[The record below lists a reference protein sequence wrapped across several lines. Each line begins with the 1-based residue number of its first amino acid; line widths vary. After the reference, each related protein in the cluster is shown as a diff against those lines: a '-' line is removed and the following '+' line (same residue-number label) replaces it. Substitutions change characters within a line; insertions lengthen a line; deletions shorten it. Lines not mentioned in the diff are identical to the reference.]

1 MNDHTSSDT
10 RGPIAWMA
18 ANKVAANLLMIVLLV
33 GGLIWSTRIRQ
44 DVYPDFESD
53 TVNISV
59 AYPGAS
65 PEEVEQGIVLAVEEA
80 VQGLDGVDEVSS
92 AAREGIG
99 TVNILALAGADIQ
112 ALAQDVQNE
121 IDRITS
127 FPEEAEEPRVEIS
140 TRRRYVISLVVHG
153 RLDERLL
160 RLTAEDIRDGL
171 LQEPGITQVDLA
183 GTRGLEIAIEVP
195 LAKLRAYGLTL
206 TQVAQRVRD
215 AAVEMGGGGLKTE
228 AGEILVRMKER
239 RDWGREFAQI
249 PIITAPD
256 GTQVRLEDLARI
268 HDGLEDTD
276 YFATFEGQPAVMVEV
291 YRVGDQTPIAVA
303 KAVRRYLERLRPNLP
318 PGLAVEVRNDRSEIY
333 RQRLELLVT
342 NGAFG
347 LLLVFLM
354 LGLFLEAR
362 LAFWVAM
369 GIPISFLGSLLFL
382 PGAGVTINMMS
393 MFAFII
399 ALGIVVDDAIV
410 VGENVYHFRQAGLSH
425 LEAAVR
431 GAREVAMPV
440 TFSILT
446 NIVAF
451 LPLAFV
457 PGWMGKVYFTIPVVV
472 ITVFLISLAES
483 VFILPAHLAH
493 LRERSPG
500 GLGDWL
506 HRHQQRFS
514 YYFMGFVRERY
525 GPFLAACLRQRYLTV
540 ALGLTLLLL
549 VLGYVKS
556 GRMGMV
562 LFPRVESDFAFAKAQ
577 LPYGTA
583 AARTEAVRD
592 RLIQTARE
600 IAAEYPG
607 LKVME
612 GIYADVGPSHVTQVR
627 VYLPPPDERPVPTA
641 EFVRQWRQRTGE
653 LPGLEWLVFQSDSG
667 GPGSGAALTVELTHP
682 RLEVL
687 ERAGADLALRL
698 ADFTIVRDID
708 DGFAPGK
715 QQLDFTVRPEGR
727 ALGLTAREVARQVR
741 NSFYGAEALRQ
752 QRGRNE
758 IKVMVRLPEA
768 ERQTEYTLEELILRA
783 PNGAEVPLREAVDIQ
798 RGRAY
803 TEIKRRAGR
812 RVISVTADVDP
823 PSQAEWVVKALKA
836 DALPDLVE
844 RYPGLRY
851 GFEGRQA
858 ETADSMRSLYLG
870 LMLALLAMYGLL
882 AVPFRSYVQPAIIMV
897 SIPFG
902 IVGAVLGHMLMGY
915 SLSVMSMFGI
925 VALSGVVVNDSLV
938 LIEFANRVRGQ
949 GMSPREAML
958 AAAVQ
963 RFRPVLLTTLTTFGG
978 LAPMIFETSRQARF
992 MIPMAISLGFGV
1004 LFATLITLL
1013 LVPALF
1019 LIVEDLRLMVH
1030 AAPRASE
1037 LASAPS
1043 RPLVPPLPGPPTRR
1057 RAARRAHSSDTNL

>member
-1 MNDHTSSDT
+1 
-10 RGPIAWMA
+10 
-18 ANKVAANLLMIVLLV
+18 
-33 GGLIWSTRIRQ
+33 
-44 DVYPDFESD
+44 
-53 TVNISV
+53 
-59 AYPGAS
+59 
-65 PEEVEQGIVLAVEEA
+65 
-80 VQGLDGVDEVSS
+80 
-92 AAREGIG
+92 
-99 TVNILALAGADIQ
+99 
-112 ALAQDVQNE
+112 
-121 IDRITS
+121 
-127 FPEEAEEPRVEIS
+127 
-140 TRRRYVISLVVHG
+140 
-153 RLDERLL
+153 
-160 RLTAEDIRDGL
+160 
-171 LQEPGITQVDLA
+171 
-183 GTRGLEIAIEVP
+183 
-195 LAKLRAYGLTL
+195 
-206 TQVAQRVRD
+206 
-215 AAVEMGGGGLKTE
+215 
-228 AGEILVRMKER
+228 
-239 RDWGREFAQI
+239 
-249 PIITAPD
+249 
-256 GTQVRLEDLARI
+256 VRLEDLAQIR
-268 HDGLEDTD
+268 DGLEDTD
-276 YFATFEGQPAVMVEV
+276 YFATFDGEPAVMVEV
-291 YRVGDQTPIAVA
+291 YRVGDQTPIAVS
-303 KAVRRYLERLRPNLP
+303 KAVRRYLERLRLQLP
-318 PGLAVEVRNDRSEIY
+318 PGLAVDVRNDRSETY
-333 RQRLELLVT
+333 RQRLDLLMT

-347 LLLVFLM
+347 LLLVFLL
-354 LGLFLEAR
+354 LGVFLEAR

-382 PGAGVTINMMS
+382 PGAGVSINMMS

-410 VGENVYHFRQAGLSH
+410 VGENIYHYRQAGLPR
-425 LEAAVR
+425 LAAAVR
-431 GAREVAMPV
+431 GTREVAMPV

-451 LPLAFV
+451 VPLAFV

-472 ITVFLISLAES
+472 IIVFLISLVES

-493 LRERSPG
+493 LREGVPE
-500 GLGDWL
+500 GLRGWL

-525 GPFLAACLRQRYLTV
+525 GPFLDACLKQRYLTAV
-540 ALGLTLLLL
+540 LGLTLLLL

-583 AARTEAVRD
+583 VARTEAVRD

-600 IAAEYPG
+600 IAAAYPG
-607 LKVME
+607 AKVLE
-612 GIYADVGPSHVTQVR
+612 GIYADIGPSHITQVR
-627 VYLPPPDERPVPTA
+627 VYLPPPDERPVATA
-641 EFVRQWRQRTGE
+641 EFVRRWRERVGE

-687 ERAGADLALRL
+687 ELAGADLALSL
-698 ADFTIVRDID
+698 ADFAIVRDID

-727 ALGLTAREVARQVR
+727 SLGLSAREVARQVR
-741 NSFYGAEALRQ
+741 SAFYGAEALRQ

-768 ERQTEYTLEELILRA
+768 DRRAEYTLEEMILRA
-783 PNGAEVPLREAVDIQ
+783 PNGAEVPLREAVDIR
-798 RGRAY
+798 RGRSY
-803 TEIKRRAGR
+803 TEIKRRDGR

-823 PSQAEWVVKALKA
+823 PSQADWVAKALEA
-836 DALPDLVE
+836 EALPALAV

-851 GFEGRQA
+851 SFEGRQA

-870 LMLALLAMYGLL
+870 LALAVLVMYGLL
-882 AVPFRSYVQPAIIMV
+882 AVPFRSYLQPAIVMV

-949 GMSPREAML
+949 GLTAMR

-1019 LIVEDLRLMVH
+1019 LIVEDLRCLVR
-1030 AAPRASE
+1030 AAPRAP
-1037 LASAPS
+1037 APTSAPS
-1043 RPLVPPLPGPPTRR
+1043 RPLIPPPPGPKAGR
-1057 RAARRAHSSDTNL
+1057 RAARRTHSGATNL